1 MRNVFKV
8 LTTEDWNRSQKSG
21 YISTDL
27 DEKDGFIHLSFA
39 NQLPLTLQLYFDNV
53 QEIVLLKVDQKNLTN
68 EIIYEDSNSKKRM
81 GKFPHLYGKLAIE
94 NILNNWNIHKNA
106 FKLPDSVLHDA
117 EKDT

>member
-1 MRNVFKV
+1 MRNVFKA
-8 LTTEDWNRSQKSG
+8 LTTEDWNKSQKSG

-53 QEIVLLKVDQKNLTN
+53 QEIVLLKVDQKNLIN
-68 EIIYEDSNSKKRM
+68 EIIYENPNSSKRM
-81 GKFPHLYGKLAIE
+81 GKFPHLYGKLPIE
-94 NILNNWNIHKNA
+94 NILNNWNIRKNA
-106 FKLPDSVLHDA
+106 FKLPICVLLDA

>member
-8 LTTEDWNRSQKSG
+8 LTTEDWNKSQKSG

-53 QEIVLLKVDQKNLTN
+53 HEIVLLKVDQKNLIN
-68 EIIYEDSNSKKRM
+68 E
-81 GKFPHLYGKLAIE
+81 LY
-94 NILNNWNIHKNA
+94 
-106 FKLPDSVLHDA
+106 
-117 EKDT
+117 